1 MTKHPFLPAL
11 PCRLILAS
19 QSPRRRELLATQG
32 LNFAVQPAHLVETRL
47 DGETPSEHAQRL
59 ATEKAAKVALAE
71 SDALVLGSDTIV
83 VIDSKVLG
91 KPVDFDDAC
100 EMLGRL
106 SGRSH
111 EVTTAV
117 ALHCEERGFRRVRSE
132 CTRVH
137 FRKLTPEEIAAYVR
151 GGEPMDKA
159 GSYGIQAWGAL
170 LVDSIEGCY
179 FNVMGLPLQSLRR
192 LLWEFVEDGDTEEG
206 TQ

>member
-1 MTKHPFLPAL
+1 MTKHPFLPTL

-32 LNFAVQPAHLVETRL
+32 LNFEVQPAHIVETRR
-47 DGETPSEHAQRL
+47 DGEAPLEHAQRL
-59 ATEKAAKVALAE
+59 ATEKAATVALAE

-83 VIDSKVLG
+83 VIGSRVLG

-100 EMLGRL
+100 DMLGLL

-117 ALHCEERGFRRVRSE
+117 ALHCEERGFRRVRAE

-137 FRKLTPEEIAAYVR
+137 FRDLSHEEIAAYVR

-159 GSYGIQAWGAL
+159 GSYGIQAHGAL
-170 LVDSIEGCY
+170 LVDAIEGCY
-179 FNVMGLPLQSLRR
+179 FTVMGLPLQSLRQ
-192 LLWEFVEDGDTEEG
+192 LLWEFVEGENAEEG
-206 TQ
+206 TR